1 MPGIKAVEDRY
12 SYWGIRGPKRKALGQ
27 EHAFSIDGSRAG
39 LRASR
44 HQCTKSVTGVVA
56 LLRILA
62 GCAKRRGRIPAVVF
76 DR

>member
-1 MPGIKAVEDRY
+1 MPTTDFTGTRSAFLQK
-12 SYWGIRGPKRKALGQ
+12 GKRQFEQKVTKVRKGFL
-27 EHAFSIDGSRAG
+27 DWTAG
-39 LRASR
+39 E
-44 HQCTKSVTGVVA
+44 CTKSVTGVVA